1 MIDTTSLQPYINLL
15 PHAVTAFVITLLLT
29 PLIGNLAK
37 KFHFVDLPASMR
49 KRTDSSNN
57 TRLHEGIKPRLGGL
71 AVLLPFIILTFL
83 NVELNLANLGILT
96 GLGILLISGVID
108 DRFELSAGRQLL
120 IQLMVAILVVITG
133 TTITNI
139 DFAGQSFNFVSSS
152 NPIFIG
158 NFTYMF
164 RFPAD
169 LITIFWILAI
179 TNALNWVSG
188 IDALGETT
196 TFIASTI
203 TMMLAVRAG
212 QFGLAILPAILSG
225 GLLGFMPYNFPPAKI
240 FSGTAGSTGYGFIIA
255 VLAILSGSKITTSIL
270 VLSLPIVD
278 MLWVILYRIKT
289 HQDLPLLKR
298 PFVGGNVHLH
308 HRLMSLGLSAKQ
320 TLALESITMG
330 IIALFAF
337 YIGGFST
344 HFIVLI
350 GIIFIIFIAF
360 LLLSYRLKKNG
371 DNNQTVKKKPDEPPK
386 PDTSSTPEEKYAY

>member
-37 KFHFVDLPASMR
+37 KFQFVDLPASMR
-49 KRTDSSNN
+49 KRTDSSKT

-152 NPIFIG
+152 NPLFIG
-158 NFTYMF
+158 NFTYLF

-203 TMMLAVRAG
+203 TMMLAVRAA
-212 QFGLAILPAILSG
+212 QF
-225 GLLGFMPYNFPPAKI
+225 
-240 FSGTAGSTGYGFIIA
+240 
-255 VLAILSGSKITTSIL
+255 
-270 VLSLPIVD
+270 
-278 MLWVILYRIKT
+278 R
-289 HQDLPLLKR
+289 
-298 PFVGGNVHLH
+298 
-308 HRLMSLGLSAKQ
+308 
-320 TLALESITMG
+320 
-330 IIALFAF
+330 
-337 YIGGFST
+337 
-344 HFIVLI
+344 
-350 GIIFIIFIAF
+350 
-360 LLLSYRLKKNG
+360 
-371 DNNQTVKKKPDEPPK
+371 
-386 PDTSSTPEEKYAY
+386 